1 VDGKIVHRGI
11 LYYNE
16 SYRGR
21 ERMRGIGFI
30 GGEGPPPETARRLAE
45 GARLIVAADSG
56 LMAAEAAGL
65 RPHWIVGDMDSLDS
79 GERLKKY
86 PPDRV
91 KIYDRAKDETDTE
104 LALSFL
110 WKGGCEEV
118 WLLGGGG
125 GRLDHL
131 LALRALFERSRPPNR
146 WITAGEDVR
155 CLEGGAIL
163 ELEAAS
169 IPALVPGVSAGV
181 SAPSGGRPF
190 LVSVF
195 PLGEG
200 PWEAESRGL
209 RWPLGGLEWNRGSF
223 GVSNE
228 APAGE
233 CSLRSLMGRFMVVLQ
248 YGHLS

>member
-1 VDGKIVHRGI
+1 
-11 LYYNE
+11 
-16 SYRGR
+16 
-21 ERMRGIGFI
+21 MRGIGFI
-30 GGEGPPPETARRLAE
+30 GGEGPSPETARRLAG
-45 GARLIVAADSG
+45 GAGLIAAADSG

-65 RPHWIVGDMDSLDS
+65 RPHWIVGDMDSLDDR
-79 GERLKKY
+79 GRLKKY

-91 KIYDRAKDETDTE
+91 RIYDRAKDDTDTE
-104 LALSFL
+104 LALSLL
-110 WKGGCEEV
+110 WKEGCNEV

-125 GRLDHL
+125 GRLDHI
-131 LALRALFERSRPPNR
+131 LALRALFERPRPPNR

-155 CLEGGAIL
+155 CLEGGEIL

-169 IPALVPGVSAGV
+169 IPAPVSGPAGA
-181 SAPSGGRPF
+181 SANGPAGGGPF

-228 APAGE
+228 APAGA
-233 CSLRSLMGRFMVVLQ
+233 CSLRSLRGRFMVVIQ
-248 YGHLS
+248 YGHLF